1 MQTRPTDP
9 QEIRKFNPNVFE
21 EDRQSRTGSFS
32 SSVVSSRRHL
42 EALLEAKFTTRGT
55 RAKIVPGRNA
65 MWNRKS
71 LDFKISRK
79 RDNFERLT
87 EIFETSFRKVS
98 VPCDFEPEF
107 SKKN

>member
-1 MQTRPTDP
+1 MQTRPPDP

-55 RAKIVPGRNA
+55 RAKIVPGRND

-71 LDFKISRK
+71 LDFQ
-79 RDNFERLT
+79 
-87 EIFETSFRKVS
+87 IFQ
-98 VPCDFEPEF
+98 
-107 SKKN
+107 KKGQLREVD

>member
-1 MQTRPTDP
+1 MQTRPPDP

-42 EALLEAKFTTRGT
+42 EALLEAKFMTRGT
-55 RAKIVPGRNA
+55 RAKIVPGRNV

-71 LDFKISRK
+71 LDFQ
-79 RDNFERLT
+79 
-87 EIFETSFRKVS
+87 IFQ
-98 VPCDFEPEF
+98 
-107 SKKN
+107 KKGQLREVD